1 MDPSIAK
8 CDNDK
13 LAGERKTNKEIGD
26 GVTDQRIVIAQL
38 NIQHF
43 RKKLMAE
50 QDAEKRATLQRL
62 LAEEEVK
69 LAALKKEFGEPNTN
83 HND

>member
-1 MDPSIAK
+1 
-8 CDNDK
+8 
-13 LAGERKTNKEIGD
+13 
-26 GVTDQRIVIAQL
+26 
-38 NIQHF
+38 
-43 RKKLMAE
+43 MAE

-69 LAALKKEFGEPNTN
+69 LAALKKESGEPNTN

>member
-8 CDNDK
+8 CDSESA
-13 LAGERKTNKEIGD
+13 AGERKTNKEIGD
-26 GVTDQRIVIAQL
+26 GVTDQRLVIAQL

-62 LAEEEVK
+62 LLEEEVK
-69 LAALKKEFGEPNTN
+69 LAALKKESGERNTN